1 MNILKLLSSDAVN
14 SSFYFYLNLT
24 VLENSELIYTILL
37 NNLHLV
43 LVLILILKL
52 LLCIITH
59 CANYEILAIS
69 NILWIKRVVSFLNF
83 IRVNFLSTATHIP
96 ELVTTLRQLS
106 SLIVNV
112 YFNQNEIFFAFLFD
126 TTLSKYLYVIFFIY
140 STLQTFL
147 HEFLL

>member
-1 MNILKLLSSDAVN
+1 LNILKLLSSDAVN